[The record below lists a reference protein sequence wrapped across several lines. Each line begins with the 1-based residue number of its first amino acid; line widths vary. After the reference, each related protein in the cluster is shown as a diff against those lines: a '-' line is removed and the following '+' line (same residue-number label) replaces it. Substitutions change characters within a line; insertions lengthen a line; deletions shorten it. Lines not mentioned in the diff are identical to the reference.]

1 MSEEDCIMNIKM
13 LYAKILSAISATAGI
28 DFAKKFDTKLRFHKE
43 LNLKNPT
50 TLSDKITYIELH
62 EQSSLASICTD
73 KFAVREYVEKK
84 GLGNILVPL
93 VGGPWNRVED
103 VDFDILPNS
112 FAIKAT
118 HGCKMNYLVPDKSQ
132 MDISKCRQE
141 MLRWLATTYG
151 GYSLE
156 PHYLSIPHRIY
167 AEEFLENSN
176 QLIDYKIHCLNGKPE
191 FILVCS
197 DRKANGDAAM
207 QVTLDLFDL
216 KWNHIPE
223 LIPAG
228 SEVAGDGSMPKP
240 DKLAEMLEIAERLA
254 EDFKFV
260 RVDLYELNG
269 KIYFGELTFSPGCC
283 VLPYFTKK
291 FDLEM
296 GQKLKI

>member
-1 MSEEDCIMNIKM
+1 MIIKM
-13 LYAKILSAISATAGI
+13 LYAKILALITCIAGI
-28 DFAKKFDTKLRFHKE
+28 DCAKIFDSQLRFHKK
-43 LNLKNPT
+43 LNLKKPT
-50 TLSDKITYIELH
+50 TLSDKLAYIELH
-62 EQSSLASICTD
+62 EQSPMASVCTD
-73 KFAVREYVEKK
+73 KFAVRDYVEKK

-93 VGGPWNRVED
+93 VGGPWNRAED
-103 VDFDILPNS
+103 VDFASLPNS

-118 HGCKMNYLVPDKSQ
+118 HGCKMNYLVPDKTK
-132 MDISKCRQE
+132 MDVSKCFKE

-151 GYSLE
+151 GYSVE
-156 PHYLSIPHRIY
+156 PHYYSIPHRIY

-216 KWNHIPE
+216 EWNHIPE
-223 LIPAG
+223 LIPSGA
-228 SEVAGDGSMPKP
+228 EVAGDGSMVKP
-240 DKLAEMLEIAERLA
+240 EKLAEMLKIAERLA

-269 KIYFGELTFSPGCC
+269 KVYFGELTFSPGCC

>member
-1 MSEEDCIMNIKM
+1 MIIKM
-13 LYAKILSAISATAGI
+13 LYAKILALITCIAGI
-28 DFAKKFDTKLRFHKE
+28 DFAKIFDSQLRFHKK
-43 LNLKNPT
+43 LNLKKPT
-50 TLSDKITYIELH
+50 TLSDKLAYIELH
-62 EQSSLASICTD
+62 EQSPLASVCTD

-84 GLGNILVPL
+84 GLGDILVPL
-93 VGGPWNRVED
+93 VGGPWNSAED
-103 VDFDILPNS
+103 VDFANLPNS

-118 HGCKMNYLVPDKSQ
+118 HGCKMNYLVPDKTK
-132 MDISKCRQE
+132 MDVSKCRKE

-151 GYSLE
+151 VYSVE
-156 PHYLSIPHRIY
+156 PHYYSIPHRIY

-176 QLIDYKIHCLNGKPE
+176 QLIDYKIHCLNGKPK

-216 KWNHIPE
+216 QWNHIPE

-269 KIYFGELTFSPGCC
+269 KVYFGELTFSPGCC

-296 GQKLKI
+296 GQKLKL

>member
-1 MSEEDCIMNIKM
+1 M
-13 LYAKILSAISATAGI
+13 LYAKILALITCIAGI
-28 DFAKKFDTKLRFHKE
+28 DCAKIFDSQLRFHKK
-43 LNLKNPT
+43 LNLKKPT
-50 TLSDKITYIELH
+50 TLSDKLAYIELH
-62 EQSSLASICTD
+62 EQSPMASVCTD
-73 KFAVREYVEKK
+73 KFAVRDYVEKK

-93 VGGPWNRVED
+93 VGGPWNRAED
-103 VDFDILPNS
+103 VDFASLPNS

-118 HGCKMNYLVPDKSQ
+118 HGCKMNYLVPDKTK
-132 MDISKCRQE
+132 MDVSKCFKE
-141 MLRWLATTYG
+141 MLRWLTTTYG
-151 GYSLE
+151 GYSVE
-156 PHYLSIPHRIY
+156 PHYYSIPHRIY

-216 KWNHIPE
+216 EWNHIPE
-223 LIPAG
+223 LIPSGA
-228 SEVAGDGSMPKP
+228 EVAGDGSMVKP
-240 DKLAEMLEIAERLA
+240 EKLAEMLKIAERLA

-269 KIYFGELTFSPGCC
+269 KVYFGELTFSPGCC

>member
-1 MSEEDCIMNIKM
+1 M
-13 LYAKILSAISATAGI
+13 
-28 DFAKKFDTKLRFHKE
+28 
-43 LNLKNPT
+43 
-50 TLSDKITYIELH
+50 
-62 EQSSLASICTD
+62 
-73 KFAVREYVEKK
+73 
-84 GLGNILVPL
+84 VPL
-93 VGGPWNRVED
+93 VGGPWNKEED
-103 VDFDILPNS
+103 VDFANLPNS

-118 HGCKMNYLVPDKSQ
+118 HGCKMNYLVPDKSK
-132 MDISKCRQE
+132 MNISKCRQE
-141 MLRWLATTYG
+141 MQRWLATTYG

-216 KWNHIPE
+216 KWQHIPE
-223 LIPAG
+223 LIPSGA
-228 SEVAGDGSMPKP
+228 EVAGDGSMPKP
-240 DKLAEMLEIAERLA
+240 EKLTEMLEIAERLA
-254 EDFKFV
+254 KDFKFV

-269 KIYFGELTFSPGCC
+269 KIYFGELTFTPGCC

-296 GQKLKI
+296 GQKLKL